1 MISRQAS
8 RSVVS
13 ARGHCNQRANL
24 LRATVISVA
33 LLTFSFLLMACG
45 SAPAATPV
53 VVEVEKIVEV
63 ERPTTPVVVEV
74 DKIVEVPVERVVEV
88 EKLVEVE
95 KPATPV
101 VVEVEVER
109 IVEVAKAT
117 TPVVV
122 EVERVV
128 EVDRVVEVEKVVE
141 VPVEKVV
148 EVERIVEVEKPV
160 IVEKQVVVE
169 VERPLAD
176 PKTLTVY
183 SGRSKSLVDP
193 ILQEFSLLTG
203 IPIEVRYAGTS
214 EMAATLLEEG
224 DRSPADVF
232 FAQDPGGLGAVRS
245 LFQTLP
251 DHIYGLSA
259 AWASDPDQKWV
270 GVSGRAR
277 VIVYSKENITEDEL
291 PESIWDFTDPKWK
304 GRIGFPPTNASFHVM
319 VTAMRLNWGEEK
331 TREWLEGIM
340 ANEPIFYAKN
350 TPTVA
355 AAGAGEIDAG
365 FVNHYYLH
373 RRLAEDPNFAAGNYY
388 TPADDAGSLVMA
400 AGAGILAST
409 DAQEE
414 AERLLKFLL
423 GVTAQQYFATSTH
436 EYPFNPAVQPSEYLP
451 DLGDISERFYID
463 LGLLDDLPG
472 TVQLLQEV
480 GALP

>member
-13 ARGHCNQRANL
+13 ARGDRNQRANL
-24 LRATVISVA
+24 LRATVISIA
-33 LLTFSFLLMACG
+33 LLTFSFLLVACG

-63 ERPTTPVVVEV
+63 ERPTTPVIVEV
-74 DKIVEVPVERVVEV
+74 DKIVEVPVEKVVEV

-95 KPATPV
+95 KPTTPV

-128 EVDRVVEVEKVVE
+128 EVEK
-141 VPVEKVV
+141 
-148 EVERIVEVEKPV
+148 IVEVEKPV

-251 DHIYGLSA
+251 DDIYGLSA

-277 VIVYSKENITEDEL
+277 VIVFSKENITEDEL

-319 VTAMRLNWGEEK
+319 VTAMRLSWGEEK

-436 EYPFNPAVQPSEYLP
+436 EYPFNSAVQPSEYLP